1 MKTTFVIAASIA
13 LTGTA
18 VIAQETP
25 EPQET
30 REERVARS
38 AVTEIW
44 EPVPETV
51 QTPEGAPP
59 SDAVVLFDGSNLD
72 AWEAKEGGAAEWLVE
87 DGVMSVARGK
97 GDIRTKD
104 SFCDVQLHV
113 EWRSPA
119 NDEGHD
125 GQDRG
130 NSGVFLQERYEVQV
144 LDGSN
149 NPTYVNGQPASIYKQ
164 HPPLVNASRAPM
176 EWQSYDIIFQ
186 APIFAE
192 DGELRRAAYV
202 TVMHNGVVVQ
212 NHTQI
217 QGATE
222 WIGYPAYQAHDCAPI
237 SLQDHDSD
245 VSYRNIWVR
254 PM

>member
-1 MKTTFVIAASIA
+1 MKTTFIIAASIA

-144 LDGSN
+144 LDGSD

-192 DGELRRAAYV
+192 DGGLRRPAYV

-254 PM
+254 QM